1 MYRMLIKQS
10 KIPFVK
16 IVTIGIMPS
25 LLKSIFYRWIGY
37 KIGKNVKIGFGSI
50 IVGNMVEIEDH
61 VKVGL
66 LTVIR
71 GKEIHIEKF
80 ATIGSFSF
88 IDSGKLRI
96 GEDSRINEQVIIGG
110 MKTPES
116 SLDLGKRT
124 IIMEYSYI
132 NTTMP
137 VKIGDDTGIGG
148 HCLLFTHGSWLNQL
162 EGFPVNFAPIEI
174 GKSVWLPWRVSV
186 MPGVTV
192 GDKVVI
198 GANSLV
204 SKSIKSN
211 CLVAGAPAKLIKEN
225 FPTPLTKSEK
235 QEKFTFM
242 VNEFIRYLEYHDI
255 KTKSESFSSK
265 IIIAAEKY
273 DSKAVF
279 YFDASKDYET
289 LISKKDMLFVI
300 NISDD
305 NMQLPNEIQKNTMF
319 LDINKKLRFG
329 TSKIGEEFVKFVSRY
344 GLRFARMD

>member
-1 MYRMLIKQS
+1 MLIKHS
-10 KIPFVK
+10 KIPFFE
-16 IVTIGIMPS
+16 IASIGVLPS
-25 LLKSIFYRWIGY
+25 FLKSIVYRFKGY
-37 KIGKNVKIGFGSI
+37 KIGKHVKFGFGSVI
-50 IVGNMVEIEDH
+50 IGKKVEIGDH

-71 GKEIHIEKF
+71 GHEIQIEKY
-80 ATIGSFSF
+80 ATIGSFTF

-174 GKSVWLPWRVSV
+174 GKSVWLPWRVFV

-255 KTKSESFSSK
+255 KVESEILSSK
-265 IIIAAEKY
+265 IIITAEKH

-279 YFDASKDYET
+279 FFDTSKDYEA
-289 LISKKDMLFVI
+289 LISKKEMLFVV

-305 NMQLPNEIQKNTMF
+305 DMQLPNQIQKNTMF
-319 LDINKKLRFG
+319 LDLNKKQRLG

>member
-1 MYRMLIKQS
+1 MLIKHS
-10 KIPFVK
+10 KIPFFQ
-16 IVTIGIMPS
+16 IVIIGVLPTF
-25 LLKSIFYRWIGY
+25 LKSIFYRLKGY
-37 KIGKNVKIGFGSI
+37 KIGKHVKFGFGSVI
-50 IVGNMVEIEDH
+50 IGKTVEVRDH
-61 VKVGL
+61 VKIGL

-71 GKEIHIEKF
+71 GNEIQIDRF

-110 MKTPES
+110 MKTPDS

-162 EGFPVNFAPIEI
+162 EGFPVNFAPIAI
-174 GKSVWLPWRVSV
+174 GSSVWLPWRVFV

-192 GDKVVI
+192 GDRVVI
-198 GANSLV
+198 GANSLI

-211 CLVAGAPAKLIKEN
+211 CLVAGSPAKVIKEN
-225 FPTPLTKSEK
+225 FPAPLTKSAK
-235 QEKFTFM
+235 NEKFSLM
-242 VNEFIRYLEYHDI
+242 VNEFIRYLKYHDLKI
-255 KTKSESFSSK
+255 KSEIFSAK
-265 IIIAAEKY
+265 IIIESEKHH
-273 DSKAVF
+273 SKAVF
-279 YFDASKDYET
+279 FFDNSKDYEN
-289 LISKKDMLFVI
+289 LINRDDMLFVV
-300 NISDD
+300 NISGDD
-305 NMQLPNEIQKNTMF
+305 IQFPNNIQKNIMF
-319 LDINKKLRFG
+319 IDINNKLRLG
-329 TSKIGEEFVKFVSRY
+329 TSKIGEEFAKFVSRY

>member
-1 MYRMLIKQS
+1 MLIKQS

-16 IVTIGIMPS
+16 IATIGIMPS
-25 LLKSIFYRWIGY
+25 FLKSKFYRLVGY

-50 IVGNMVEIEDH
+50 IVGNIVEIEDN

-71 GKEIHIEKF
+71 AKEIHIERF

-137 VKIGDDTGIGG
+137 VKIGNDTGIGG

-174 GKSVWLPWRVSV
+174 GNSVWLPWRIFV
-186 MPGVTV
+186 MPGVTI

-211 CLVAGAPAKLIKEN
+211 SLVAGSPAKLIKEN

-235 QEKFTFM
+235 NEKFTFM
-242 VNEFIRYLEYHDI
+242 INEFIKYLEYHDI
-255 KTKSESFSSK
+255 MIESEIISSK
-265 IIIAAEKY
+265 ITIIVEKY
-273 DSKAVF
+273 HSKAVF
-279 YFDASKDYET
+279 YFETAKDYDD
-289 LISKKDMLFVI
+289 LISKEDMLFVF
-300 NISDD
+300 NILDD
-305 NMQLPNEIQKNTMF
+305 DMQLPNEIQKNIMF
-319 LDINKKLRFG
+319 IDIKNKLRLG
-329 TSKIGEEFVKFVSRY
+329 SSKIGEEFVKFINRY

>member
-1 MYRMLIKQS
+1 MLIKKS
-10 KIPFVK
+10 KIPFK
-16 IVTIGIMPS
+16 AIILFGILPS
-25 LLKSIFYRWIGY
+25 FMKKACYRLLGY
-37 KIGKNVKIGFGSI
+37 KIGKKVHIGLLSVIIGKKVFIDDCVKIGLAS
-50 IVGNMVEIEDH
+50 
-61 VKVGL
+61 
-66 LTVIR
+66 VIR
-71 GKEIHIEKF
+71 AEDISIEKF
-80 ATIGSFSF
+80 VSIGSFTF

-137 VKIGDDTGIGG
+137 VKIGNDTGIGG

-162 EGFPVNFAPIEI
+162 EGYPVNFAPIEI
-174 GKSVWLPWRVSV
+174 GKSVWLPWRVFV

-192 GDKVVI
+192 GDRVVI

-211 CLVAGAPAKLIKEN
+211 CLVAGSPAKIIKEN

-235 QEKFTFM
+235 KEKFTFM
-242 VNEFIRYLEYHDI
+242 INEFTRYLEYHDLKI
-255 KTKSESFSSK
+255 DSEIFSSK
-265 IIIAAEKY
+265 IIIKSEKHH
-273 DSKAVF
+273 SKAVF
-279 YFDASKDYET
+279 FFETSKDDDD
-289 LISKKDMLFVI
+289 LISNNDMLFVF
-300 NISDD
+300 NISHDD
-305 NMQLPNEIQKNTMF
+305 MQLPNELQKNIMF
-319 LDINKKLRFG
+319 LDINNKLRLG